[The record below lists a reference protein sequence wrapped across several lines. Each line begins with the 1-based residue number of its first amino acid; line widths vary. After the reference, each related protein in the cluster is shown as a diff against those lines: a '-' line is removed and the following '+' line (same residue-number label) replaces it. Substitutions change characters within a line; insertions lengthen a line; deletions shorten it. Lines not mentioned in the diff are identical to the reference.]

1 LLVFLLL
8 FFQAQLWIGDGSI
21 SQQQQLKRDIK
32 AQRESNDALRARNDD
47 ISLEIRSLGD
57 QVDNDEGLEERARS
71 ELGMIEDGEVFYMMV
86 DDKRVVTDDTV
97 KEEMI
102 KGDKTKDDSIGIENI
117 AQPAS
122 EDLTPHTAPKPD
134 SQ

>member
-1 LLVFLLL
+1 MKLPWILSLLVFLLL

-86 DDKRVVTDDTV
+86 F
-97 KEEMI
+97 I
-102 KGDKTKDDSIGIENI
+102 ASILSVSSGSYNPFIYFRF
-117 AQPAS
+117 
-122 EDLTPHTAPKPD
+122 
-134 SQ
+134 